1 MLNVSKQTAYI
12 ILAISIVIEIIGDA
26 MLTACHGYDNKLL
39 GIGAILTIL
48 FSFFLFS
55 KVLHIIDL
63 PIAYATWSV
72 VGALVCTLLGVFFFH
87 QHLSTIGWI
96 SMIVLAAATFTMNMW
111 GTPAES
117 AEGADKPDSDGSID
131 STDTPNNDGSIDGT
145 NDTERKS
152 SIDGTNDTDRKS
164 SIDST
169 DNTGKRGE

>member
-1 MLNVSKQTAYI
+1 MLNVSKRTAYI

-26 MLTACHGYDNKLL
+26 MLTASHGYEHRLL
-39 GIGAILTIL
+39 GIGAVITIL

-87 QHLSTIGWI
+87 QPLSKIGWI

-111 GTPAES
+111 GTPAENE
-117 AEGADKPDSDGSID
+117 ADDEEDPADEGKE
-131 STDTPNNDGSIDGT
+131 DTIC
-145 NDTERKS
+145 
-152 SIDGTNDTDRKS
+152 
-164 SIDST
+164 
-169 DNTGKRGE
+169 